1 MNGRGSLLAPIFLQG
16 DCMLFRL
23 SAAWARIEIWGAAA
37 LAVCVTVLVL
47 LNVVTRSLGTALFW
61 VDELAIYA
69 MVWMTFLGASAA
81 LHHRNAVAITLLP
94 DALPPNMLPVIRKS
108 VDVVVFFFALAMFWF
123 CWRWFLPLELMRAG
137 FDTTIFQGRT
147 FNFIYAEPTST
158 LGVRKYLFWLVMWL
172 FAIGATLHSTMHLV
186 GRPAREGQA

>member
-1 MNGRGSLLAPIFLQG
+1 
-16 DCMLFRL
+16 MLFRL
-23 SAAWARIEIWGAAA
+23 SAAWARIEIWAAAA

-186 GRPAREGQA
+186 GRPAQEGQA